1 MTQRIIAVIV
11 IVALGIGGAVYA
23 YRGLFPPPAKEAE
36 GPIYATADVVRGD
49 IHVTVTVQGPL
60 YPSQGGA
67 IYLPW
72 RPDAGDSPGY
82 VFVEYK
88 VKEGDFVKA
97 GDTVV
102 VLAAPALEEQLQ
114 QARQRLEQDIRRLA
128 DLLGIPP
135 DQVGY
140 IDPSQG
146 VILRAPIDGRLTGFN
161 LKQGQQVKSG
171 QVIGQV
177 VDDSRFIMQVAVLP
191 AEFGGFGVGS
201 KAFIRLENYD
211 GWIEGTV
218 TDISPGEVPVAERD
232 LCGGSPESQNYFFV
246 RWVTVEG
253 KNPGLVMPGMKA
265 QVGIATSPEGDGV
278 KDTRWLRYCQTVEG
292 YGAEE
297 PVVSPVEGSV
307 TKIHVQNL
315 ANVKK
320 GDPIVVMAGADVQK
334 QLREMQ
340 DRIDEDRQK
349 LAALQQAVGRL
360 EVKAPIDGI
369 VVELQNMNPG
379 QPVQDGTWFG
389 SVFSPQKMQLQGNVS
404 DVDVVKI
411 QVGAPVTVT
420 VDATPG
426 VTYQGV
432 VRDVSPSGKDES
444 GIPQFMVWIEFE
456 GGPQLRPGMMGRAI
470 IDVGHAENT
479 LLIPIEAI
487 FQERGQP
494 AVEVLNPDGTTT
506 TRIIKVGLMGDREVE
521 VLSGLEEGEKVV
533 VGSSLDLL
541 PSQKPGSN
549 PILPQRPAQPA
560 PNTPEAPAPAP
571 EPGGS

>member
-1 MTQRIIAVIV
+1 
-11 IVALGIGGAVYA
+11 AVYA
-23 YRGLFPPPAKEAE
+23 YRGLFPPPAQDAQ

-49 IHVTVTVQGPL
+49 IQVAVTVQGPL
-60 YPSQGGA
+60 YPSQGGG

-72 RPDAGDSPGY
+72 RGGDSGAGPGY

-88 VKEGDFVKA
+88 AKEGDFVKA

-102 VLAAPALEEQLQ
+102 VLAAPALQQELQ
-114 QARQRLEQDIRRLA
+114 QAQQRLEQDIRRLA
-128 DLLGIPP
+128 DLLGVSP

-146 VILRAPIDGRLTGFN
+146 VILRSPIDGRLTGFN

-171 QVIGQV
+171 QTVGQV
-177 VDDSRFIMQVAVLP
+177 VDDSRFTMQVAVLP
-191 AEFGGFGVGS
+191 AEFGGFQVGS
-201 KAFIRLENYD
+201 KAFVRLENYD
-211 GWIEGTV
+211 GWIEGEV
-218 TDISPGEVPVAERD
+218 TAISDAEVPVAERD
-232 LCGGSPESQNYFFV
+232 LCGGSPESQSYFFI

-265 QVGIATSPEGDGV
+265 QVGMATSPEGDGQ

-292 YGAEE
+292 YVAEE
-297 PVVSPVEGSV
+297 PVVSPVDGSV
-307 TKIHVQNL
+307 TKVHVQNL

-320 GDPIVVMAGADVQK
+320 GDPIVAMAGTDVQK

-340 DRIDEDRQK
+340 DQIDQDRQK

-369 VVELQNMNPG
+369 LVELQSMNPG
-379 QPVQDGTWFG
+379 QPVQDGFWFG

-404 DVDVVKI
+404 DVDVVKV

-426 VTYQGV
+426 VTYEGV

-456 GGPQLRPGMMGRAI
+456 GGPQLRPGMVGRAL
-470 IDVGHAENT
+470 IDAGSSENT
-479 LLIPIEAI
+479 LLVPIEAI
-487 FQERGQP
+487 FQDRGQP
-494 AVEVLNPDGTTT
+494 AVEVLNPDGTTS

-533 VGSSLDLL
+533 VGSSSDLL
-541 PSQKPGSN
+541 PSQKPKGN
-549 PILPQRPAQPA
+549 PMLPQQPGA
-560 PNTPEAPAPAP
+560 PEPGVPEPQPAP
-571 EPGGS
+571 EPAPGPGGS